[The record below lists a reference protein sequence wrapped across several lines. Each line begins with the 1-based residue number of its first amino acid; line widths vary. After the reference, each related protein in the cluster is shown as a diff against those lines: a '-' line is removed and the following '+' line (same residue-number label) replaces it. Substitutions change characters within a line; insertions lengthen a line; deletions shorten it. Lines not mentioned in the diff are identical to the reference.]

1 MDRRSGH
8 LYVLYEEGYKWIEEK
23 GLLYPSESMIMAGAL
38 DENRDNP
45 FVNTQGSSL
54 PETPMAESTRV
65 PLKTP
70 TDKGGG
76 RRKEGTLDPKW
87 LTRKKTI

>member
-23 GLLYPSESMIMAGAL
+23 GLLYPSESMIMARAL

-54 PETPMAESTRV
+54 PEMPMAESTRV

-70 TDKGGG
+70 TDKGG
-76 RRKEGTLDPKW
+76 
-87 LTRKKTI
+87 

>member
-8 LYVLYEEGYKWIEEK
+8 LYVLYEEGYKRIEEK

-54 PETPMAESTRV
+54 PETSMAESMRV
-65 PLKTP
+65 PSKTP
-70 TDKGGG
+70 TAKGG
-76 RRKEGTLDPKW
+76 
-87 LTRKKTI
+87 